1 MSIVY
6 VLLRKRCVQMKK
18 DELYT
23 KVEYFL
29 KEIMSGYVEL
39 EQIIEG
45 NQNNLTIIKGYLE
58 VLDSVMILRA
68 ELKNGVFS
76 KTPLYL
82 ALLQCLNKLRIL
94 LKHKI
99 DLFLLL
105 EKKGAFFFFKYRR
118 LQHKMNKQKREL
130 GNCLERLENEFY
142 GYYCNCGNDIG
153 EVGME

>member
-6 VLLRKRCVQMKK
+6 VLLRKRCVQMEK

-39 EQIIEG
+39 EQIVEG
-45 NQNNLTIIKGYLE
+45 NQNNFMIIKGYLE
-58 VLDSVMILRA
+58 ILDWVMSLRT

-76 KTPLYL
+76 KMPLYL
-82 ALLQCLNKLRIL
+82 AILQCLNKLRIL
-94 LKHKI
+94 LKYKI

-105 EKKGAFFFFKYRR
+105 EKKRAFFVFKYRR
-118 LQHKMNKQKREL
+118 IQDKINKQKREL
-130 GNCLERLENEFY
+130 GECLERLENEFY